1 MIAEKFSEHIVF
13 EKLEQ
18 IKNRLQENEVRE
30 KIQLE
35 FLSFYD
41 SAIEY
46 ISERINSTI
55 PVLVQEAELNALAN
69 EIEAGLGQINNF
81 IGNNNQ
87 GHLTNANNN
96 LNSALN
102 RARNFPLPVSKSK
115 YNFSK
120 EIANFE
126 KTVSEK
132 YTELAKE
139 NKAFEE
145 RLTQLK
151 TSIESKQQEL
161 NSLNQLLAQKQTE
174 ITNLTNTYTTDY
186 NNIKSTANQQFEQ
199 EKAKFRQEFNTEK
212 QSFVTEKDAL
222 QKEFNTEREALKKEL
237 TTERETYKKQIDTL
251 RENIST
257 ETEDLVKE
265 LEIKLAESKKL
276 VNIIGNVGATG
287 NYQIIADYHKGQ
299 ANLWRWIALF
309 FMVLLTGLLIY
320 TIYHVTGTSFNW
332 QVTIVRIV
340 AFSVLLYPATYAARE
355 SSKHR
360 RLENLNRKS
369 ELDIASINPFIEI
382 LPEEKKQA
390 IKERMVEKFFG
401 NSKDLETED
410 KKDNS
415 EELTVSGFER
425 LIKALIPFLKK

>member
-55 PVLVQEAELNALAN
+55 PVLVKEAELNALAN

-132 YTELAKE
+132 YSELAKE

-151 TSIESKQQEL
+151 TAIESKQQEL
-161 NSLNQLLAQKQTE
+161 NNLNQLLAQKQTE

-186 NNIKSTANQQFEQ
+186 NNIKSKATQQFEQ
-199 EKAKFRQEFNTEK
+199 EKAKFRQEFNTE
-212 QSFVTEKDAL
+212 
-222 QKEFNTEREALKKEL
+222 RESLKKEL
-237 TTERETYKKQIDTL
+237 NTERETYKKQIETL
-251 RENIST
+251 KENIST
-257 ETEDLVKE
+257 ETVNLVKE

>member
-1 MIAEKFSEHIVF
+1 MIADKFSEHIVF
-13 EKLEQ
+13 EKIEQ

-46 ISERINSTI
+46 ISERLNSTI
-55 PVLVQEAELNALAN
+55 PVLVQEAELNALAS
-69 EIEAGLGQINNF
+69 EIKAGLGQINNF

-120 EIANFE
+120 GIANFE

-132 YTELAKE
+132 YSELAKE

-151 TSIESKQQEL
+151 TAIESKQQEL
-161 NSLNQLLAQKQTE
+161 NNLNQLLAQKQTE

-186 NNIKSTANQQFEQ
+186 NNIKSTATQQFEQ
-199 EKAKFRQEFNTEK
+199 EKAKFRQEFNTE
-212 QSFVTEKDAL
+212 
-222 QKEFNTEREALKKEL
+222 
-237 TTERETYKKQIDTL
+237 RETYKKQIETL
-251 RENIST
+251 KENIST
-257 ETEDLVKE
+257 ETVNLVKE

>member
-1 MIAEKFSEHIVF
+1 MIAEKFNGHLVF

-18 IKNRLQENEVRE
+18 IKNRLQENGVRE
-30 KIQLE
+30 KIQLDL
-35 FLSFYD
+35 LSFFD

-46 ISERINSTI
+46 ILERVNSTI
-55 PVLVQEAELNALAN
+55 PVLVQETELNALTN
-69 EIEAGLGQINNF
+69 EIESGLREINNF
-81 IGNNNQ
+81 IGNKNQ
-87 GHLTNANNN
+87 GHLTNASNNI
-96 LNSALN
+96 NSALN
-102 RARNFPLPVSKSK
+102 RARNFPLPLSKSK

-132 YTELAKE
+132 YAQLLAE
-139 NKAFEE
+139 NMAFDE
-145 RLTQLK
+145 RLKKLNFT
-151 TSIESKQQEL
+151 IESKQQEL
-161 NSLNQLLAQKQTE
+161 DKLNQLLVQKQAE
-174 ITNLTNTYTTDY
+174 ITNLTNTFTTDY
-186 NNIKSTANQQFEQ
+186 NNIKSAANQQFEN
-199 EKAKFRQEFNTEK
+199 EKAKFRQEFNAEK
-212 QSFVTEKDAL
+212 QNFVNEKNTL
-222 QKEFNTEREALKKEL
+222 KKEFNTDRKSYENQIEELKK
-237 TTERETYKKQIDTL
+237 
-251 RENIST
+251 NISLKT
-257 ETEDLVKE
+257 ENLVKD
-265 LEIKLAESKKL
+265 LENKLVESKKL

-287 NYQIIADYHKGQ
+287 NYQIIADYHKKQ
-299 ANLWRWIALF
+299 ANVWRWIALF

-360 RLENLNRKS
+360 RLENFNRKS

-382 LPEEKKQA
+382 LPEERKQA

-401 NSKDLETED
+401 NSKDFEED
-410 KKDNS
+410 EKKDNS

-425 LIKALIPFLKK
+425 LIKALIPLLKR

>member
-1 MIAEKFSEHIVF
+1 LILLQFLVG
-13 EKLEQ
+13 LTVLQ
-18 IKNRLQENEVRE
+18 RL
-30 KIQLE
+30 
-35 FLSFYD
+35 
-41 SAIEY
+41 
-46 ISERINSTI
+46 NSTI
-55 PVLVQEAELNALAN
+55 PVLVQEAELNALAS
-69 EIEAGLGQINNF
+69 EIKAGLGQINNF

-132 YTELAKE
+132 YSELAKE

-151 TSIESKQQEL
+151 TAIESKQQEL
-161 NSLNQLLAQKQTE
+161 NNLNQLLAQKQTE

-186 NNIKSTANQQFEQ
+186 NNIKSTATQQFEQ
-199 EKAKFRQEFNTEK
+199 EKAKFRQEFNTE
-212 QSFVTEKDAL
+212 
-222 QKEFNTEREALKKEL
+222 REALKKEL
-237 TTERETYKKQIDTL
+237 NTERETYKKQIETL
-251 RENIST
+251 KENIST
-257 ETEDLVKE
+257 ETENLVKE

>member
-1 MIAEKFSEHIVF
+1 MIAEKFNEHIVF

-46 ISERINSTI
+46 ISERLNSTI

-81 IGNNNQ
+81 LGNNNQ

-132 YTELAKE
+132 YAELAKE

-151 TSIESKQQEL
+151 TAIESKQQEL
-161 NSLNQLLAQKQTE
+161 NN
-174 ITNLTNTYTTDY
+174 
-186 NNIKSTANQQFEQ
+186 
-199 EKAKFRQEFNTEK
+199 
-212 QSFVTEKDAL
+212 
-222 QKEFNTEREALKKEL
+222 
-237 TTERETYKKQIDTL
+237 
-251 RENIST
+251 
-257 ETEDLVKE
+257 
-265 LEIKLAESKKL
+265 
-276 VNIIGNVGATG
+276 
-287 NYQIIADYHKGQ
+287 
-299 ANLWRWIALF
+299 
-309 FMVLLTGLLIY
+309 
-320 TIYHVTGTSFNW
+320 
-332 QVTIVRIV
+332 
-340 AFSVLLYPATYAARE
+340 
-355 SSKHR
+355 
-360 RLENLNRKS
+360 
-369 ELDIASINPFIEI
+369 
-382 LPEEKKQA
+382 
-390 IKERMVEKFFG
+390 
-401 NSKDLETED
+401 
-410 KKDNS
+410 
-415 EELTVSGFER
+415 
-425 LIKALIPFLKK
+425 